1 MTADPDAP
9 IDQSRRASL
18 PNVIKYGRGDDV
30 GRQLRGATAVE
41 THSAILDLI
50 RSSGVVSRIELA
62 DRSGLTGAS
71 ISRIVKQLLLDGLII
86 ETGFGDRT
94 GGKRRTLLQLN
105 ARSRH
110 AVGVSLDFASITYLV
125 TDLGGAMIARLDAA
139 GIGHDSPGDVVTRM
153 AGELEGLVRSAGVDR
168 STLMGIGMAVAGRQD
183 SNHHV
188 LRSNPEATEW
198 ELFDIEDTLSR
209 AADLPVVVENDSTC
223 AAIGE
228 FWVGRIPA
236 SADFATVYMAGG
248 FGLGLVTKGDVYRGS
263 SSNVGEIGH
272 LVLDVNGPL
281 CWCGSRGCLEMLAAP
296 RRIVELALADR
307 ALTGELGLRGHPA
320 TVRRD
325 AALVAAA
332 AAADHSGALPVI
344 EESAFYLA
352 KALVSVTNL
361 LDLDQIILAGP
372 GFGAAGEI
380 YVRQARQ
387 DLEQL
392 SFVRAVHPTRVG
404 LSKSSDVSAALG
416 AASLVLHSRLTPHQ
430 TSSRLALAL

>member
-1 MTADPDAP
+1 VAKH
-9 IDQSRRASL
+9 L
-18 PNVIKYGRGDDV
+18 K
-30 GRQLRGATAVE
+30 GATAVE

-71 ISRIVKQLLLDGLII
+71 ISRIVKQLLLEGLIV

-105 ARSRH
+105 PQSRH
-110 AVGVSLDFASITYLV
+110 AVGVSLDFAGITYLV
-125 TDLGGAMIARLDAA
+125 TDLSGKVTARLDAD
-139 GIGHDSPGDVVTRM
+139 GIGHASPGTVITRI
-153 AGELEGLVRSAGVDR
+153 AAELEALVTSAGVDR
-168 STLMGIGMAVAGRQD
+168 DTLMGIGMAVAGRQD
-183 SNHHV
+183 SAHHV

-198 ELFDIEDTLSR
+198 ELFDVEKTLST
-209 AADLPVVVENDSTC
+209 ATDLPVVVENDSTC

-236 SADFATVYMAGG
+236 SADFATVYMATG
-248 FGLGLVTKGDVYRGS
+248 FGLGLVTNGDVYRGS

-272 LVLDVNGPL
+272 MILDVNGPP

-296 RRIVELALADR
+296 ARIVQHALARPGLAED
-307 ALTGELGLRGHPA
+307 LGLRGDPGS
-320 TVRRD
+320 VRED
-325 AALVAAA
+325 AALVAQA
-332 AAADHSGALPVI
+332 AAADHEQAVPVI
-344 EESAFYLA
+344 EESAFYLS

-380 YVRQARQ
+380 YVRQIWQ
-387 DLEQL
+387 DLERL
-392 SFVRAVHPTRVG
+392 SFVRAVHPTKVG
-404 LSKSSDVSAALG
+404 LSKSSDISAALG

-430 TSSRLALAL
+430 TSSRLALAR

>member
-1 MTADPDAP
+1 VT
-9 IDQSRRASL
+9 RHL
-18 PNVIKYGRGDDV
+18 K
-30 GRQLRGATAVE
+30 GATAVE

-71 ISRIVKQLLLDGLII
+71 ISRIVKQLLLDGLIV

-105 ARSRH
+105 PQSRH
-110 AVGVSLDFASITYLV
+110 AVGVSLDFAGITYLV
-125 TDLGGAMIARLDAA
+125 TDLSGKMTARLDAE
-139 GIGHDSPGDVVTRM
+139 GIGHASPGTVITRI
-153 AGELEGLVRSAGVDR
+153 AAELEALVTSAGVDR
-168 STLMGIGMAVAGRQD
+168 DTLMGIGMAVAGRQD
-183 SNHHV
+183 SAHHV
-188 LRSNPEATEW
+188 LRSNPDATEW
-198 ELFDIEDTLSR
+198 ELFDLEKTLSA

-236 SADFATVYMAGG
+236 SADFATVYMATG
-248 FGLGLVTKGDVYRGS
+248 FGLGLVTNGDIYRGS

-272 LVLDVNGPL
+272 MILDVNGPP

-296 RRIVELALADR
+296 ARIVERALAQR
-307 ALTGELGLRGHPA
+307 GLAEELGLRGDPGS
-320 TVRRD
+320 VRED
-325 AALVAAA
+325 AALVAQA
-332 AAADHSGALPVI
+332 AAADHEQAVPVI
-344 EESAFYLA
+344 EESAFYLS

-380 YVRQARQ
+380 YVRQIWQ
-387 DLEQL
+387 DLERL
-392 SFVRAVHPTRVG
+392 SFVRAVHPTKVG
-404 LSKSSDVSAALG
+404 LSKSSDISAALG

-430 TSSRLALAL
+430 TSSRLALAN

>member
-1 MTADPDAP
+1 MA
-9 IDQSRRASL
+9 
-18 PNVIKYGRGDDV
+18 KH
-30 GRQLRGATAVE
+30 LRGATAVE

-71 ISRIVKQLLLDGLII
+71 ISRIVKQLLSEGLIV
-86 ETGFGDRT
+86 EVGFGDRT

-110 AVGVSLDFASITYLV
+110 SVGVSLDFASVTYLI
-125 TDLGGAMIARLDAA
+125 TDLSGEVVARLDAK
-139 GIGHDSPGDVVTRM
+139 GIGHERPGQVIPRIATQLAGLLDS
-153 AGELEGLVRSAGVDR
+153 AAVDR

-188 LRSNPEATEW
+188 LRSNPQAEDW
-198 ELFDIEDTLSR
+198 ELFDIEQALST
-209 AADLPVVVENDSTC
+209 ATDLPVVVENDSTC

-236 SADFATVYMAGG
+236 SADFATVYMATG
-248 FGLGLVTKGDVYRGS
+248 FGLGLVTNGDIYRGS

-272 LVLDVNGPL
+272 MVLDVDGPP
-281 CWCGSRGCLEMLAAP
+281 CWCGSQGCLEMLAAP
-296 RRIVELALADR
+296 ARIVERALEHPGLAD
-307 ALTGELGLRGHPA
+307 ELGLQGQPGTIRQ
-320 TVRRD
+320 D
-325 AALVAAA
+325 AERVARA
-332 AAADHSGALPVI
+332 AAADHEQALPVI
-344 EESAFYLA
+344 EESAFYLSR
-352 KALVSVTNL
+352 ALVSVTNL

-380 YVRQARQ
+380 YLRRVWQ
-387 DLEQL
+387 DLERL
-392 SFVRAVHPTRVG
+392 SFVRAVHPTKVG
-404 LSKSSDVSAALG
+404 LSRSSDISAALG

-430 TSSRLALAL
+430 TSSRLALAAR

>member
-1 MTADPDAP
+1 MAKH
-9 IDQSRRASL
+9 L
-18 PNVIKYGRGDDV
+18 K
-30 GRQLRGATAVE
+30 GATAVE

-71 ISRIVKQLLLDGLII
+71 ISRIVKQLLTEGLII
-86 ETGFGDRT
+86 EVGFGDRT

-125 TDLGGAMIARLDAA
+125 TDLGGEVIARLDAA
-139 GIGHDSPGDVVTRM
+139 GIGHDAPGDVVTRV
-153 AGELEGLVRSAGVDR
+153 AAELDGLVTSAGVDR

-183 SNHHV
+183 SAHHV
-188 LRSNPEATEW
+188 LRSNPQATEW
-198 ELFDIEDTLSR
+198 EFFDIEETLST
-209 AADLPVVVENDSTC
+209 ATDLPVVVENDSTC

-236 SADFATVYMAGG
+236 SADFATVYLATG
-248 FGLGLVTKGDVYRGS
+248 FGLGLVTNGDVYRGS

-272 LVLDVNGPL
+272 MVLDVNGPP
-281 CWCGSRGCLEMLAAP
+281 CWCGSQGCLEMLAAP
-296 RRIVELALADR
+296 ARIVER
-307 ALTGELGLRGHPA
+307 ALEQPGLAAELGLQGEPGTIRQ
-320 TVRRD
+320 D
-325 AALVAAA
+325 AERVAQA
-332 AAADHSGALPVI
+332 AAADHEQALPLI
-344 EESAFYLA
+344 EESAFYLSR
-352 KALVSVTNL
+352 ALVSVTNL

-380 YVRQARQ
+380 YLRRIWQ
-387 DLEQL
+387 DLERL
-392 SFVRAVHPTRVG
+392 SFVRAVHPTKVG
-404 LSKSSDVSAALG
+404 LSKSSDISAALG

-430 TSSRLALAL
+430 TSSRLALAAH

>member
-1 MTADPDAP
+1 M
-9 IDQSRRASL
+9 
-18 PNVIKYGRGDDV
+18 K
-30 GRQLRGATAVE
+30 GATAVE

-71 ISRIVKQLLLDGLII
+71 ISRIVKQLLSEGLIA
-86 ETGFGDRT
+86 EVGFGDRT

-125 TDLGGAMIARLDAA
+125 TDLSGKVIARLDAE
-139 GIGHDSPGDVVTRM
+139 GIGHEPPGAVVTRI
-153 AGELEGLVRSAGVDR
+153 AAELDRLVTSTGVDR
-168 STLMGIGMAVAGRQD
+168 DTLMGIGIAVAGRQD
-183 SNHHV
+183 SAHTV
-188 LRSNPEATEW
+188 LRSNPDATEW
-198 ELFDIEDTLSR
+198 ELFDIEKTLSI

-236 SADFATVYMAGG
+236 SADFATVYMATG
-248 FGLGLVTKGDVYRGS
+248 FGLGLVTNGDIYRGS

-272 LVLDVNGPL
+272 MVLDVHGPP
-281 CWCGSRGCLEMLAAP
+281 CWCGSQGCLETLAAP
-296 RRIVELALADR
+296 ARIVQQALAQPGL
-307 ALTGELGLRGHPA
+307 AAELGLVGDPA
-320 TVRRD
+320 TVRQD
-325 AALVAAA
+325 AERVARA
-332 AAADHSGALPVI
+332 AAADHEQALPVI
-344 EESAFYLA
+344 EESAFYLSR
-352 KALVSVTNL
+352 ALLSVTNL

-372 GFGAAGEI
+372 GFETAGDI
-380 YVRQARQ
+380 YLRRVGQA
-387 DLEQL
+387 LERL

-404 LSKSSDVSAALG
+404 LSKSSDMSAALG

-430 TSSRLALAL
+430 TSSRLALAN

>member
-1 MTADPDAP
+1 VAGH
-9 IDQSRRASL
+9 L
-18 PNVIKYGRGDDV
+18 K
-30 GRQLRGATAVE
+30 GATAVE

-71 ISRIVKQLLLDGLII
+71 ISRIVKQLLSEDLIA
-86 ETGFGDRT
+86 EVGFGDRT

-125 TDLGGAMIARLDAA
+125 TDLSGRVVARLDAE
-139 GIGHDSPGDVVTRM
+139 GVGHDAPGAVVTRI
-153 AGELEGLVRSAGVDR
+153 AAELDVLVSSAGVDR
-168 STLMGIGMAVAGRQD
+168 ATLMGIGVAVAGRQD
-183 SNHHV
+183 SAHHV
-188 LRSNPEATEW
+188 LRSNPQAEDW
-198 ELFDIEDTLSR
+198 ELFDIEKTLS
-209 AADLPVVVENDSTC
+209 AATDLPVVVENDSTC

-236 SADFATVYMAGG
+236 SADFATVYLATG

-272 LVLDVNGPL
+272 MVLDVHGPP
-281 CWCGSRGCLEMLAAP
+281 CWCGSRGCLEVLAAP
-296 RRIVELALADR
+296 ARIVER
-307 ALTGELGLRGHPA
+307 ALEQPGLAEELGLQGQPG
-320 TVRRD
+320 TVRQD
-325 AALVAAA
+325 ADRVARA
-332 AAADHSGALPVI
+332 AAADHEQALPVI
-344 EESAFYLA
+344 EESAFYLSC
-352 KALVSVTNL
+352 ALVSVTNL

-380 YVRQARQ
+380 YLRRIRQ
-387 DLEQL
+387 DLERL
-392 SFVRAVHPTRVG
+392 SFVRAVHPTKVG
-404 LSKSSDVSAALG
+404 LSKSSDISAALG

-430 TSSRLALAL
+430 TSSRLALAAH

>member
-1 MTADPDAP
+1 
-9 IDQSRRASL
+9 
-18 PNVIKYGRGDDV
+18 V
-30 GRQLRGATAVE
+30 GKHLKGATAVE

-71 ISRIVKQLLLDGLII
+71 ISRIVKQLLLDGLIV

-105 ARSRH
+105 AHARH
-110 AVGVSLDFASITYLV
+110 AVGISLDFASITYLV
-125 TDLGGAMIARLDAA
+125 TDLGGHVIARLDAA
-139 GIGHDSPGDVVTRM
+139 GIGHESPGDVVRRI
-153 AGELEGLVRSAGVDR
+153 AAELEDLVRSAGVDR

-188 LRSNPEATEW
+188 LRSNPQATEW
-198 ELFDIEDTLSR
+198 ELFDIEETLST

-236 SADFATVYMAGG
+236 SADFATVYMATG
-248 FGLGLVTKGDVYRGS
+248 FGLGLVTNGDVYRGS

-272 LVLDVNGPL
+272 MVLDVHGPP

-296 RRIVELALADR
+296 RRIVELALATPGLG
-307 ALTGELGLRGHPA
+307 AELGLRGEPG
-320 TVRRD
+320 TVRED
-325 AALVAAA
+325 AARVAQA
-332 AAADHSGALPVI
+332 AAADHDAALPVI

-380 YVRQARQ
+380 YVRQAWQ

-392 SFVRAVHPTRVG
+392 SFVRAVHPTKVG
-404 LSKSSDVSAALG
+404 LSKSSDISAALG
-416 AASLVLHSRLTPHQ
+416 AATLVLHSRLTPHQ
-430 TSSRLALAL
+430 TSSRLALAH

>member
-1 MTADPDAP
+1 VT
-9 IDQSRRASL
+9 RHL
-18 PNVIKYGRGDDV
+18 K
-30 GRQLRGATAVE
+30 GATAVE

-71 ISRIVKQLLLDGLII
+71 ISRIVKQLLLDGLIV

-105 ARSRH
+105 PQSRH
-110 AVGVSLDFASITYLV
+110 AVGVSLDFAGITYLV
-125 TDLGGAMIARLDAA
+125 TDLSGKMTARLDAE
-139 GIGHDSPGDVVTRM
+139 GIGHASPGTVITRI
-153 AGELEGLVRSAGVDR
+153 AAELEALVTSAGVDR
-168 STLMGIGMAVAGRQD
+168 DTLMGIGMAVAGRQD
-183 SNHHV
+183 SAHHV
-188 LRSNPEATEW
+188 LRSNPDATEW
-198 ELFDIEDTLSR
+198 ELFDLEKTLSA

-236 SADFATVYMAGG
+236 SADFATVYMATG
-248 FGLGLVTKGDVYRGS
+248 FGLGLVTNGDIYRGS

-272 LVLDVNGPL
+272 MILDVNGPP

-296 RRIVELALADR
+296 ARIVERALAQR
-307 ALTGELGLRGHPA
+307 GLAEELGLRGDPGS
-320 TVRRD
+320 VRED
-325 AALVAAA
+325 AALVAQA
-332 AAADHSGALPVI
+332 AAADHEQAVPVI
-344 EESAFYLA
+344 EESAFYLS

-380 YVRQARQ
+380 YVRQIWQ
-387 DLEQL
+387 DLERL

-404 LSKSSDVSAALG
+404 LSKSSDISAALG

-430 TSSRLALAL
+430 TSSRLALAN